1 MQEHKKNDFSVV
13 QVCHGPLIP
22 EYSSAYSLRCHSIIS
37 NLKRTLISCGGAIF
51 RDAKSGN
58 SEQYRSLIL
67 TGLSLFRRNRSL
79 EIYIS
84 RGKYLRKKYLR
95 RLSEL
100 VHSSE
105 VIIFEGPW
113 QYPLIKDEIKDKLVV
128 YDAHNVEYNLR
139 NGNIYQDEC
148 RKVEGDLLVRADIV
162 FSVTKKDMNS
172 FVEIYH
178 VDEKKLYFAPHLINV
193 AYAEWKGSDSN
204 GIVFIG
210 SVYSPNNSAL
220 DRIYDLAQKYPKYKF
235 EIIGSVRST
244 RGKKPKNLVYHGTV
258 DGPTKDEIMGRC
270 FLALNPVTEGSG
282 RNVKMID
289 YLAHGLPILSTPVG
303 IRGLEGF
310 DLSGSV
316 AVSQLDQFGENI
328 EKLHT
333 NRENLKKMSAKAREL
348 YENILK
354 AEGSIDPEEII
365 LRKYEE
371 KKAISY

>member
-13 QVCHGPLIP
+13 QICHGPLIP
-22 EYSSAYSLRCHSIIS
+22 EYSSAYSLRCHSVIR

-67 TGLSLFRRNRSL
+67 TGLSLFLGNRSL

-84 RGKYLRKKYLR
+84 RGKYVRRKYLR
-95 RLSEL
+95 RLYEL
-100 VHSSE
+100 VRSSE

-113 QYPLIKDEIKDKLVV
+113 QYPLVRDKIKDKLVV

-139 NGNIYQDEC
+139 DGNVYQDEC
-148 RKVEGDLLVRADIV
+148 KKVEGDLLQRADIV
-162 FSVTKKDMNS
+162 FSVTKKDMKS
-172 FVEIYH
+172 FIDIYH
-178 VDEKKLYFAPHLINV
+178 VEEKKLYFTPHLIDI
-193 AYAEWKGSDSN
+193 ASAGWKGSDSN
-204 GIVFIG
+204 CIVFIG

-244 RGKKPKNLVYHGTV
+244 RRHKPKNLIYHGTV
-258 DGPTKDEIMGRC
+258 DGPTKDEIMSRC

-310 DLSGSV
+310 DISSSV
-316 AVSQLDQFGENI
+316 VVSHPDKFGENI
-328 EKLHT
+328 DKLAAD
-333 NRENLKKMSAKAREL
+333 REGLKKMSTNAREL

-365 LRKYEE
+365 LKKYEV
-371 KKAISY
+371 KR

>member
-13 QVCHGPLIP
+13 QICHGPLIP
-22 EYSSAYSLRCHSIIS
+22 EYSSAYSLRCHSVIR

-51 RDAKSGN
+51 MDAKSGN

-67 TGLSLFRRNRSL
+67 TGLSLFLGNRSL

-84 RGKYLRKKYLR
+84 RGKYVRRKYLR
-95 RLSEL
+95 RLYEL
-100 VHSSE
+100 VRSSE

-113 QYPLIKDEIKDKLVV
+113 QYPLVRDKIKDKLVV

-139 NGNIYQDEC
+139 NGNVYQDEC
-148 RKVEGDLLVRADIV
+148 KKVEGDLLQRADIV
-162 FSVTKKDMNS
+162 FSVTKKDMKN
-172 FVEIYH
+172 FIDIYH
-178 VDEKKLYFAPHLINV
+178 VEENKLYFAPHLIDISS
-193 AYAEWKGSDSN
+193 ALWKGSDSN
-204 GIVFIG
+204 RIVFIG

-235 EIIGSVRST
+235 EIIGSVRSS
-244 RGKKPKNLVYHGTV
+244 RRHKPKNLIYHGTV
-258 DGPTKDEIMGRC
+258 DGSTKDEIMSRC

-282 RNVKMID
+282 RNVKMVD

-310 DLSGSV
+310 DISSSV
-316 AVSQLDQFGENI
+316 VVSHPDKFGENI
-328 EKLHT
+328 DKLAAD
-333 NRENLKKMSAKAREL
+333 REGLKKMSTNAREL

-365 LRKYEE
+365 LKKYEV
-371 KKAISY
+371 KR